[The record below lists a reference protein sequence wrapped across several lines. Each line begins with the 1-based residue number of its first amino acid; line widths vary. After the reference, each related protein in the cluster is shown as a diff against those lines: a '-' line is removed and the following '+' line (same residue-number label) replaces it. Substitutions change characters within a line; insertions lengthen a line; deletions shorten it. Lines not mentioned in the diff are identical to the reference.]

1 MAKVIEMRV
10 RGLICSIPLS
20 EAVYCENCVAIS
32 NSPPDQC
39 GVCGSEGV
47 LRIEPILDRPPAP
60 SPVAA
65 MRAASPL
72 PACGQSPH
80 RDNTRNP
87 FRTSRRSLSCFVPP
101 EVTLRHSQ
109 QRRHW
114 LDYLRSVI
122 HPLDDGIPT
131 QFGLGTMQLYFPRRV
146 LH

>member
-72 PACGQSPH
+72 PGAGSLRIGQHPQPLP
-80 RDNTRNP
+80 NIQEI
-87 FRTSRRSLSCFVPP
+87 FVM
-101 EVTLRHSQ
+101 LRPA
-109 QRRHW
+109 RG
-114 LDYLRSVI
+114 
-122 HPLDDGIPT
+122 PLTP
-131 QFGLGTMQLYFPRRV
+131 
-146 LH
+146 